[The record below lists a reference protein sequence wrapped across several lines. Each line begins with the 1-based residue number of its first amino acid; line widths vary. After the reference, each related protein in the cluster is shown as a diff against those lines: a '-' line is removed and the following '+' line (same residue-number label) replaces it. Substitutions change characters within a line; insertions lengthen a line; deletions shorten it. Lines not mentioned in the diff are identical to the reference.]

1 MKNLV
6 YYVYK
11 MFTCAFIY
19 VTMYTEP
26 YRYNKEINRMIRDKI
41 IEMLKQKSIREQ
53 HKVTKLRWQKAELER
68 LIDQKKNRQQ
78 K

>member
-1 MKNLV
+1 
-6 YYVYK
+6 

-19 VTMYTEP
+19 VTIYTEP

-41 IEMLKQKSIREQ
+41 IEMLRQKSLREH

-68 LIDQKKNRQQ
+68 LIDQKKNQQ
-78 K
+78 QE

>member
-1 MKNLV
+1 
-6 YYVYK
+6 
-11 MFTCAFIY
+11 
-19 VTMYTEP
+19 
-26 YRYNKEINRMIRDKI
+26 MIRDKI

-78 K
+78 E